1 MALFSY
7 FSLRF
12 SLSPLLYTDPMNTG
26 NNSREITIEDLAV
39 MIANGFAG
47 IDKRFSGI
55 DTRFNAIDQHFTL
68 INKRFIETGQRFISI
83 DKRFDAF
90 EKNLEGFKDE
100 TAENFRLLRKDILSL
115 DQKFVTRKEF
125 TELLIRLKFL

>member
-1 MALFSY
+1 MVLFSY

-12 SLSPLLYTDPMNTG
+12 SLSPLLYTGTMNTE

-55 DTRFNAIDQHFTL
+55 DTRFNAIDQHF
-68 INKRFIETGQRFISI
+68 ISI
-83 DKRFDAF
+83 DNRFK
-90 EKNLEGFKDE
+90 ELEISLKEFKDE
-100 TAENFRLLRKDILSL
+100 TTQNFREVRKDILNL